1 MPRNSTEVKWQRAI
15 EGFSASS
22 RQLSASV
29 LADLQ
34 EAHDVLLRE
43 MAALDQLTRGP
54 LPSPHR
60 IIHARWNISRASL
73 TRRTLWNRIH
83 AHLSLGASEETAAVL
98 RQLRDSDMA
107 LLGASSAHE
116 GTWTIEVVCRDWS
129 IYCQASKA
137 IRWKM
142 AVAIGA
148 EKRLLYPLLRPT
160 PSTFSGRVRSGCG
173 HKADFGGSLKRMC
186 HSDDIPE
193 AASSEARAQLRSSMF
208 LAAVMRAGSEQ
219 APVKVRNMSPNGAM
233 VETPLIPV
241 RGANVELLRGHLVA
255 RGTVIWSS
263 TTRCGLRFSSEVSVK
278 DWLAAPTAVHQQ
290 RVDEMVA
297 LVKAGANSQPACVAA
312 YQDAAV
318 EARSHE
324 QLVDDLGTV
333 VRLMQD
339 LEADLASS
347 IETLERH
354 GMKLQNLDIAMQML
368 RAVSSEISPESSKEP
383 VSLAKLADLR
393 VASAKALGAG

>member
-1 MPRNSTEVKWQRAI
+1 M
-15 EGFSASS
+15 
-22 RQLSASV
+22 
-29 LADLQ
+29 
-34 EAHDVLLRE
+34 
-43 MAALDQLTRGP
+43 
-54 LPSPHR
+54 
-60 IIHARWNISRASL
+60 
-73 TRRTLWNRIH
+73 
-83 AHLSLGASEETAAVL
+83 
-98 RQLRDSDMA
+98 
-107 LLGASSAHE
+107 
-116 GTWTIEVVCRDWS
+116 
-129 IYCQASKA
+129 
-137 IRWKM
+137 
-142 AVAIGA
+142 
-148 EKRLLYPLLRPT
+148 
-160 PSTFSGRVRSGCG
+160 
-173 HKADFGGSLKRMC
+173 DFGGSLKRMS

-193 AASSEARAQLRSSMF
+193 AASSEARAQPRSSMF

-233 VETPLIPV
+233 VETPLMPV
-241 RGANVELLRGHLVA
+241 RGANVELMRGPLVA

-297 LVKAGANSQPACVAA
+297 LVKAGANSQPASVAA

-324 QLVDDLGTV
+324 QLVDDLGAV

-339 LEADLASS
+339 LEDDLASS

-368 RAVSSEISPESSKEP
+368 RAVSSEITPESSKEP

-393 VASAKALGAG
+393 VACAKALGAG